1 MRSVNI
7 WETIKSWFGVDARV
21 PPDARRLNATDESN
35 LSASIKTL
43 GDRELGWI
51 TLSETRSLFSEF
63 DDDTAFGEM
72 DPAGRSSLET
82 FAARAEHRSDLDF
95 WPTEGRLYLTRQR
108 RDPR

>member
-1 MRSVNI
+1 MREFRLTLAV
-7 WETIKSWFGVDARV
+7 
-21 PPDARRLNATDESN
+21 LNATDESN

-72 DPAGRSSLET
+72 DPAAGRVSRHL
-82 FAARAEHRSDLDF
+82 RRGLNIDL
-95 WPTEGRLYLTRQR
+95 T
-108 RDPR
+108 

>member
-72 DPAGRSSLET
+72 DPAAGRASRHL
-82 FAARAEHRSDLDF
+82 RRGLNIDL
-95 WPTEGRLYLTRQR
+95 T
-108 RDPR
+108 